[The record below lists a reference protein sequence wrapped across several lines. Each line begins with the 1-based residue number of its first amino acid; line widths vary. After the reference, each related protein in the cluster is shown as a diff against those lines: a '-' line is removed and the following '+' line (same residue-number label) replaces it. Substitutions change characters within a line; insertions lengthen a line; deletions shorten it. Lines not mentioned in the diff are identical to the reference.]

1 MKQLGITAKIWLSIG
16 VFILGFVIA
25 TVLGQIQGLSTE
37 SRLRATSDA
46 LFPAAQRSQESEAG
60 FNRMIKDFG
69 DAILL
74 QDASA
79 LERAGQ
85 DGRQVLD
92 SLRAIGAISGLSPE
106 RARQANDLTRQL
118 GQFVSDAQD
127 VYSQIIA
134 TPSKM
139 AELQGRVSDLAS
151 RTEVL
156 KSSLKTVKED
166 FAKDLRQ
173 ELQSVSDRSAS
184 QRFIALIVFG
194 LTLAIA
200 AVIVNLTIRRAI
212 TGPILSVIDG
222 MQRSAHA
229 SEAASGQMT
238 RSGQT
243 VAKDAQQQ
251 AAYLQET
258 VASLAE
264 ISATTASNAGQATQA
279 DGLMRDVTQ
288 TVAAAMS
295 AMNDLTESMNNIQ
308 KSSEQ
313 VVGVLKTLDQIAFQ
327 TNILALNAAVEAARA
342 GEAGSGFSVVA
353 DEVRSLAR
361 RSTDSARQ
369 SAEIIEK
376 TLADVRKG
384 VEFVGRAHSAFG
396 AVSVKMASGGEA
408 VSQIATNSKEQ
419 AKRISQVGEALSKI
433 EKVTQSN
440 AANAQETAECAS
452 SMTVQIQNSL
462 ECLDHLVAVVGIKT
476 SSV

>member
-1 MKQLGITAKIWLSIG
+1 
-16 VFILGFVIA
+16 
-25 TVLGQIQGLSTE
+25 
-37 SRLRATSDA
+37 
-46 LFPAAQRSQESEAG
+46 
-60 FNRMIKDFG
+60 
-69 DAILL
+69 
-74 QDASA
+74 
-79 LERAGQ
+79 
-85 DGRQVLD
+85 
-92 SLRAIGAISGLSPE
+92 
-106 RARQANDLTRQL
+106 
-118 GQFVSDAQD
+118 
-127 VYSQIIA
+127 
-134 TPSKM
+134 
-139 AELQGRVSDLAS
+139 
-151 RTEVL
+151 
-156 KSSLKTVKED
+156 
-166 FAKDLRQ
+166 
-173 ELQSVSDRSAS
+173 
-184 QRFIALIVFG
+184 
-194 LTLAIA
+194 
-200 AVIVNLTIRRAI
+200 
-212 TGPILSVIDG
+212 
-222 MQRSAHA
+222 
-229 SEAASGQMT
+229 
-238 RSGQT
+238 
-243 VAKDAQQQ
+243 
-251 AAYLQET
+251 
-258 VASLAE
+258 
-264 ISATTASNAGQATQA
+264 
-279 DGLMRDVTQ
+279 MRDVTQ